1 MNSGQWL
8 VVVLITACI
17 ITLIGLGIR
26 ASSSSLQ
33 IDSSNILP
41 TLFIIGGI
49 VLLQAWLVLV
59 FVIDLYM
66 QQRKLRLELE
76 ENQKQ
81 VHSDIMKKYTEQL

>member
-8 VVVLITACI
+8 VVILITVCI

-26 ASSSSLQ
+26 SSSMVQ
-33 IDSSNILP
+33 IDSSNMLP
-41 TLFIIGGI
+41 FLFFIAGT
-49 VLLQAWLVLV
+49 VLLQTWLVLV

-66 QQRKLRLELE
+66 QQRKLRIEID

-81 VHSDIMKKYTEQL
+81 IHSDIMKKYTEHL